1 MKIIYYS
8 VQLNHV
14 FSRYARITTFLK
26 AQYLRSF
33 ALSVSENH
41 RCSILRIFHLDRKLL
56 TSSFFLQER
65 GALLFLRYA
74 GRWGAYAVKNR
85 LNLSSSVPGRHGEKF
100 VCPCQFIEEHL
111 KTKPPAGLAKFFM
124 LPNQNVQLY

>member
-1 MKIIYYS
+1 MLKLR
-8 VQLNHV
+8 QL
-14 FSRYARITTFLK
+14 L
-26 AQYLRSF
+26 
-33 ALSVSENH
+33 
-41 RCSILRIFHLDRKLL
+41 CP
-56 TSSFFLQER
+56 QER

-85 LNLSSSVPGRHGEKF
+85 LNVSGTVPGRHGPKY

-111 KTKPPAGLAKFFM
+111 KTKPPAGIAKFFT